1 MRDGAFSV
9 SAGYMNR
16 PELRMRVAE
25 SVAEGKRIGKILF
38 NGRFA
43 NAAKHRQLRIKE
55 FDRLLV
61 VHPAKIKQ
69 SAFKSSG

>member
-1 MRDGAFSV
+1 
-9 SAGYMNR
+9 
-16 PELRMRVAE
+16 MRVAE
-25 SVAEGKRIGKILF
+25 SVGEGKRIGKILF

-43 NAAKHRQLRIKE
+43 NAAKHWQLRIKE

-69 SAFKSSG
+69 SAFKSPG